1 MSMKKTENKA
11 GKRAKRGGLTVM
23 RTARGKN
30 GLLSTGMI
38 ALVVAIVV
46 VFNIA
51 VSQLPSGVRQFDIST
66 SKIYEISDT
75 TREYLD
81 QLDKDVTITVVAADE
96 NIDYRLSHFLDLY
109 TALSDHL
116 TQDKV
121 DPVAYPSAL
130 TEYDCE
136 ENSVVVQCEETDQS
150 YVIPIDDI
158 VVPDCYFLYYYN

>member
-51 VSQLPSGVRQFDIST
+51 VNQLPSGVRQFDIST

-116 TQDKV
+116 
-121 DPVAYPSAL
+121 SL
-130 TEYDCE
+130 
-136 ENSVVVQCEETDQS
+136 
-150 YVIPIDDI
+150 IHI
-158 VVPDCYFLYYYN
+158 